1 MNNNQTLFWIRFAM
15 KNVNFIIIMLFSAL
29 MYFTARRITDTME
42 AYKFLDKLEVLPVIP
57 DRGALMACM
66 AFLLLLLLMV
76 LGKKDCWSNWMYVGY
91 GAIQLLLSFLIM
103 KSLSFS
109 YNGILLLLIIDL
121 LISWRNTG
129 TKVVFISLLVLLYG
143 VTGLGV
149 ISAAEGQSSVLQAY
163 LLYYNT
169 DVRSIL
175 LVIKSLLVSVNNLL
189 FMLYL
194 VILIRVQLLE
204 NRRISALN
212 NRLDETNEKLKE
224 ANVQL
229 EEYARTTEKM
239 VQSRERNRLARE
251 IHDTLG
257 HTLTGIIAG
266 IDASLMLVDIAPK
279 EVKQQLEVIGKT
291 ARQGMS
297 DVRRSVSA
305 LRPDALE
312 RLSLPEAV
320 EKIIVEMK
328 TISKADIF
336 YRMNADMT
344 NLDEDEEE
352 VIYRIIQE
360 GITNALR
367 HGKADRIEIDISEL
381 HNIITVIIQDNGT
394 GCRNIK
400 RGFGLRH
407 MAERLELLNG
417 KIDYN
422 GDNGFVLKAVIPIRW
437 GK

>member
-29 MYFTARRITDTME
+29 MYFTARRITDTMG

-57 DRGALMACM
+57 GRGALTACM
-66 AFLLLLLLMV
+66 AFLMLLLLMG
-76 LGKKDCWSNWMYVGY
+76 LGKKDFWSNWVFVGY
-91 GAIQLLLSFLIM
+91 GAIQLLLSFFIM

-143 VTGLGV
+143 ATGLGV
-149 ISAAEGQSSVLQAY
+149 ISAAEGRFSVLQAY

-175 LVIKSLLVSVNNLL
+175 LVIKSLLVSVNILL

-194 VILIRVQLLE
+194 VILIRVQLME
-204 NRRISALN
+204 NRRILALN
-212 NRLDETNEKLKE
+212 NCLDETNEKLKE
-224 ANVQL
+224 ANIQL

-266 IDASLMLVDIAPK
+266 IDASLMLVDIAPE
-279 EVKQQLEVIGKT
+279 EVKQQLEVIGRT

-328 TISKADIF
+328 TISKADIL

-360 GITNALR
+360 GLTNAIR
-367 HGKADRIEIDISEL
+367 HGKADRIEIDISKL
-381 HNIITVIIQDNGT
+381 HNIITVTIQDNGT

-400 RGFGLRH
+400 KGFGLRH

-417 KIDYN
+417 KIEYN
-422 GDNGFVLKAVIPIRW
+422 GDNGFILKAVIPIRW

>member
-1 MNNNQTLFWIRFAM
+1 
-15 KNVNFIIIMLFSAL
+15 
-29 MYFTARRITDTME
+29 
-42 AYKFLDKLEVLPVIP
+42 
-57 DRGALMACM
+57 
-66 AFLLLLLLMV
+66 
-76 LGKKDCWSNWMYVGY
+76 
-91 GAIQLLLSFLIM
+91 
-103 KSLSFS
+103 
-109 YNGILLLLIIDL
+109 
-121 LISWRNTG
+121 
-129 TKVVFISLLVLLYG
+129 
-143 VTGLGV
+143 
-149 ISAAEGQSSVLQAY
+149 
-163 LLYYNT
+163 
-169 DVRSIL
+169 
-175 LVIKSLLVSVNNLL
+175 
-189 FMLYL
+189 
-194 VILIRVQLLE
+194 
-204 NRRISALN
+204 
-212 NRLDETNEKLKE
+212 
-224 ANVQL
+224 
-229 EEYARTTEKM
+229 M

-266 IDASLMLVDIAPK
+266 IDASLMLVDIAPD

-328 TISKADIF
+328 TISKADIL
-336 YRMNADMT
+336 YRMNAVMT

-360 GITNALR
+360 GLTNAIR
-367 HGKADRIEIDISEL
+367 HGKADRIEIDISKL
-381 HNIITVIIQDNGT
+381 HNIITVTIQDNGT

-400 RGFGLRH
+400 KGFGLRH

-417 KIDYN
+417 KIEYN
-422 GDNGFVLKAVIPIRW
+422 GDNGFILKAVIPIRW